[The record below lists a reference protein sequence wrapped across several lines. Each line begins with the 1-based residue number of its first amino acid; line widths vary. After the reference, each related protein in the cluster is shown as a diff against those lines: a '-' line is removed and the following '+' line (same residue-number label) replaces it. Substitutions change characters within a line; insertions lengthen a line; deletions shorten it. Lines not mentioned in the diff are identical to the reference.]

1 MKSSAIL
8 TSLAKGK
15 QHRGKVGKI
24 LTIKPAM
31 AGSKYCTEIP
41 LHKRKLGRSQTS
53 GKDSG
58 GVGK

>member
-1 MKSSAIL
+1 
-8 TSLAKGK
+8 
-15 QHRGKVGKI
+15 VGKI